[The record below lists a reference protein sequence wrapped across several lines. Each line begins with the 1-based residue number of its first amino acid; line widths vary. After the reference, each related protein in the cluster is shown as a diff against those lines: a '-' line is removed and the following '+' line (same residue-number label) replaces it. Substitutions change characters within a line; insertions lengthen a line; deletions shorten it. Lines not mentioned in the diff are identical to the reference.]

1 MFERIRTGMELIGI
15 FAVVVSLLFVG
26 FELKQTREMN
36 LAQLHFNRMEMF
48 HSRMLAVLESEPAL
62 NAAAKR
68 HANKGNAASFTDI
81 EQATLYVMAQAQIA
95 EWEAEYRYIE
105 QGFATR
111 SLGDL
116 ENEIRHT
123 VGSAPEIAEAWAAW
137 DMPGLET
144 YTFNTMMNEV
154 LNGEDLSAR
163 EPM

>member
-1 MFERIRTGMELIGI
+1 MFERIRPAMELIGI

-36 LAQLHFNRMEMF
+36 LAQLHFNRMEMY
-48 HSRMLAVLESEPAL
+48 HSKMLAVLESEPAL
-62 NAAAKR
+62 AAVTKR
-68 HANKGNAASFTDI
+68 YANKGNPVSFTDA
-81 EQATLYVMAQAQIA
+81 EQATLNVMAQAQIA

-111 SLGDL
+111 SLADL
-116 ENEIRHT
+116 KNEISYT
-123 VGSAPEIAEAWAAW
+123 ASLSPEITVAWIAW

-154 LNGEDLSAR
+154 LKREDR
-163 EPM
+163 